1 MYITG
6 TENKSLPPKNKPG
19 AGRRKLT
26 SFSQA
31 PDIESQQVK
40 SQVSLK
46 SC

>member
-6 TENKSLPPKNKPG
+6 AENKPLPPKNKPG

-31 PDIESQQVK
+31 PDIESQQVE

>member
-31 PDIESQQVK
+31 PDTESQQVK
-40 SQVSLK
+40 SQVSL
-46 SC
+46 